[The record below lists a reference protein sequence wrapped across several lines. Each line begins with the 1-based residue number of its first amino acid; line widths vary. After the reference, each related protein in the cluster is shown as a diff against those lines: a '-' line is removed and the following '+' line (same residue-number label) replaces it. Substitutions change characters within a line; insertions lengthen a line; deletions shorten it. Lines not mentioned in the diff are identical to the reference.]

1 MTFHNADANQF
12 SLEKRPLKETFK
24 RDLLLMLEPF

>member
-12 SLEKRPLKETFK
+12 SWEKRPLKETFK
-24 RDLLLMLEPF
+24 GHLLPMLEPI